1 MTDEQPTQQT
11 EPNDHISED
20 SIPDDATRSSEST
33 PIQKRPRELPR
44 RGYEGAPRPM
54 SPPPPPPISPSRS
67 SFSSSPP
74 PPHEPERGYQPR
86 VEPVIEQPPPPPAR
100 ASYAEYARRPRRQSK
115 SDSGLYLPWWSLVL
129 LIMVVGVGAFGL
141 LYIVLQTGSSLT
153 GNQTPRVV
161 VVTNSR
167 QDEFNNSGSG
177 NVNQGP
183 PGSIPTTLA
192 PIATAVPIAV
202 PTATPPG
209 VTTGCPLDTIV
220 EVVGVSPNPLLIR
233 PEPRQ
238 DDNWTSQALEGEQL
252 RIVGGPET
260 STGLSGTLEWCQVA
274 GVTNPVHS
282 GWAARD
288 YLVIVS
294 E

>member
-1 MTDEQPTQQT
+1 MSDEQPTQQT
-11 EPNDHISED
+11 EPTDDIPED
-20 SIPDDATRSSEST
+20 DIPEDATRTSEST

-44 RGYEGAPRPM
+44 RGYEGSPRPM
-54 SPPPPPPISPSRS
+54 SPPPPPPISPSRP
-67 SFSSSPP
+67 SFSAAPP
-74 PPHEPERGYQPR
+74 QPPQRPAYQEQ
-86 VEPVIEQPPPPPAR
+86 VEPVVEKPPPPPSR
-100 ASYAEYARRPRRQSK
+100 AAYTRRPRRNK

-129 LIMVVGVGAFGL
+129 LIVVVGAGAFGL
-141 LYIVLQTGSSLT
+141 LYAVIQTGAGFIP

-161 VVTNSR
+161 VVTNSNPTG
-167 QDEFNNSGSG
+167 FSSNNGGGSNT

-192 PIATAVPIAV
+192 PITTAVPIAE
-202 PTATPPG
+202 PTASPPG
-209 VTTGCPLDTIV
+209 VTSGCPIDAIV
-220 EVVGVSPNPLLIR
+220 EVVGVAPQPLLIR

-238 DDNWTSQALEGEQL
+238 SDLWSSQALEGEQL

-260 STGLSGTLEWCQVA
+260 STGASGTLEWCQVA

>member
-1 MTDEQPTQQT
+1 
-11 EPNDHISED
+11 
-20 SIPDDATRSSEST
+20 
-33 PIQKRPRELPR
+33 
-44 RGYEGAPRPM
+44 
-54 SPPPPPPISPSRS
+54 
-67 SFSSSPP
+67 
-74 PPHEPERGYQPR
+74 
-86 VEPVIEQPPPPPAR
+86 
-100 ASYAEYARRPRRQSK
+100 
-115 SDSGLYLPWWSLVL
+115 VL
-129 LIMVVGVGAFGL
+129 LILVVGIGAFGL
-141 LYIVLQTGSSLT
+141 LYIVIQTGAGLIP
-153 GNQTPRVV
+153 GDQTPRVV
-161 VVTNSR
+161 VVTNA
-167 QDEFNNSGSG
+167 DLGNFNNTSGG
-177 NVNQGP
+177 NTTVNQGP

-192 PIATAVPIAV
+192 PITTAVPIAE

-209 VTTGCPLDTIV
+209 VTTGCPLDTVV
-220 EVVGVSPNPLLIR
+220 EVVGVAPNPLLIR

-260 STGLSGTLEWCQVA
+260 SNGVSGTLEWCQVA